1 MGGVGLQSLISAWTD
16 QQPAF
21 WTVDLGTHQLEKKN
35 NNIKYTQIVSVT
47 VEKTAVIEQ
56 SDWFIERIQTRVAF
70 DWISERSGE
79 KTSCPRTFQKS
90 NDTSL

>member
-35 NNIKYTQIVSVT
+35 NNNKYTQVVSVT
-47 VEKTAVIEQ
+47 VVKTVITL
-56 SDWFIERIQTRVAF
+56 STDRASLKFIRLLRVV
-70 DWISERSGE
+70 ITPSVTSESTGR
-79 KTSCPRTFQKS
+79 
-90 NDTSL
+90 